1 MRSLKWV
8 IGAMALATAPLAQ
21 AQTPSSATATAT
33 SAATVIQAIALVK
46 NTDLAFGSLVR
57 PSIGANTV
65 IIDPTSGNRTI
76 TGTGD
81 ASLAT
86 NQTVSRATYSVAG
99 EGGSTFSV
107 TVPTSFTMTRTGGS
121 DTLQVS
127 LNASAVAG
135 ALSGSIGSTGS
146 ANFSI
151 GGSLPLSANTVAGDY
166 IGTFDV
172 TVGYN

>member
-8 IGAMALATAPLAQ
+8 IGAMALAMAQTAQ
-21 AQTPSSATATAT
+21 AQPTSASATATAN
-33 SAATVIQAIALVK
+33 ATLIQPITLLK

-57 PSIGANTV
+57 PSLGSNTV
-65 IIDPTSGNRTI
+65 TIDPSSGNRTI

-81 ASLAT
+81 ASLAP
-86 NQTVSRATYSVAG
+86 NQTASRATYSVAG

-107 TVPTSFTMTRTGGS
+107 TVPTSFTMTRAGGS
-121 DTLQVS
+121 ETIPVALS
-127 LNASAVAG
+127 AS
-135 ALSGSIGSTGS
+135 ALSGSLSGQLGVGGS

-151 GGSLPLSANTVAGDY
+151 GGSLPLSNATIAGDY
-166 IGTFDV
+166 TGTFDV